1 MTSIDKTT
9 DGYLPS
15 TIENIDLALYNWLND
30 ELNLY
35 SETNQ
40 GWSKVPV
47 IWVSGERSWQIKNEK
62 SLRDSNDNFI
72 LPVISLERKEIT
84 KDKTDKGIYW
94 GDVRPSKDEK
104 GGSIAIHTRINQN
117 KTSNF
122 ANSHSKKT
130 TGQPNFKK
138 ENKKIVYETK
148 FIPMPVYAAINYEI
162 DLKTEYQQQ
171 MNELLQPFITF
182 TGAVNYFIIENNGH
196 RYECFVDQSYSNSN
210 NVSDLQKN
218 ERLFNSKINIKV
230 LGHFT
235 GKSQNDERPSVI
247 KRENIVEVK
256 IPREYVIFDEESD
269 KKRIW

>member
-1 MTSIDKTT
+1 
-9 DGYLPS
+9 
-15 TIENIDLALYNWLND
+15 
-30 ELNLY
+30 
-35 SETNQ
+35 
-40 GWSKVPV
+40 
-47 IWVSGERSWQIKNEK
+47 
-62 SLRDSNDNFI
+62 
-72 LPVISLERKEIT
+72 
-84 KDKTDKGIYW
+84 
-94 GDVRPSKDEK
+94 
-104 GGSIAIHTRINQN
+104 
-117 KTSNF
+117 
-122 ANSHSKKT
+122 
-130 TGQPNFKK
+130 
-138 ENKKIVYETK
+138 
-148 FIPMPVYAAINYEI
+148 
-162 DLKTEYQQQ
+162 